1 MSAPLHTPT
10 PWFVGCQN
18 DALFI
23 VSGRPPALNNDHPW
37 HEAPRVAVAR
47 VYGQAEGDCLPVN
60 ACANAAFIVRAVNSH
75 DALLKALERAALM
88 LSPAYLPTKAEQMN
102 AHSSALAAISL
113 AKGED
118 Q

>member
-1 MSAPLHTPT
+1 MSAPVHTPT

-47 VYGQAEGDCLPVN
+47 VYGPAEGDCLPVN
-60 ACANAAFIVRAVNSH
+60 ADANAAFIVRAVNSH
-75 DALLKALERAALM
+75 EALVEALSNLVGVIDECQDIDPINSDYYAA
-88 LSPAYLPTKAEQMN
+88 AR
-102 AHSSALAAISL
+102 AAISL